1 MEDNARPTSLIF
13 TIKIYN
19 KSSYRIW
26 IKNLLLIFV
35 FFPYLTPI
43 DTPWS
48 LQPYALFFSFLFL
61 VTIKHEKIHLNIFYL
76 LIVALS
82 SILIAVIK
90 LSDLINSLRSVAN
103 YISMP
108 LIIWALYKLNP
119 SSRHVIKFVKLTAIM
134 YFVIGILQ
142 LSVLPGFL
150 SFLVPH
156 QAGAE
161 FVSSSG
167 RGVSSLTPEP
177 SYFGFIMLLY
187 FFIGIITKEKLL
199 IIISLFSI
207 VFLSQSFSVI
217 SVLVFTLFLFFSL
230 KSFKT
235 FFISIFLSLLLISIL
250 VSVLNNF
257 STETRSLLLLSNIFT
272 DGFSNTI
279 ENDASATGRLYHI
292 SYPIISSFTSFFVP
306 FGYNGLPNGDTRI
319 LSGIAGA
326 IYELGFFSFI
336 LLYVIFNILFCN
348 NFLKRNLKVGI
359 GIGMLLFLLN
369 ANQVGMP
376 IYCFI
381 LSYFLYSRKIQL

>member
-1 MEDNARPTSLIF
+1 MEDDARPTSLIYSK
-13 TIKIYN
+13 TNYN
-19 KSSYRIW
+19 KYSYRTF

-48 LQPYALFFSFLFL
+48 LQPYALFFSCLSL
-61 VTIKHEKIHLNIFYL
+61 ITIKHKKIHLNILFL
-76 LIVALS
+76 LIVAIC

-108 LIIWALYKLNP
+108 LIIWALYKLNL
-119 SSRHVIKFVKLTAIM
+119 SSQYVIKFVKLTAII
-134 YFVIGILQ
+134 YFIIGILQ
-142 LSVLPGFL
+142 ISILPGFL

-161 FVSSSG
+161 FISSSG

-187 FFIGIITKEKLL
+187 FFLGIITKESLL
-199 IIISLFSI
+199 IIISLFS
-207 VFLSQSFSVI
+207 VLFLSQSFSVI
-217 SVLVFTLFLFFSL
+217 SVLLVTLFLFFTL
-230 KSFKT
+230 KNFK
-235 FFISIFLSLLLISIL
+235 FFFTSICLTLLIISLLFSIR
-250 VSVLNNF
+250 NNF
-257 STETRSLLLLSNIFT
+257 STETRSLVLLNNIFL

-292 SYPIISSFTSFFVP
+292 SYPIISSFTSFFIP
-306 FGYNGLPNGDTRI
+306 FGYDGLPNGDTRI
-319 LSGIAGA
+319 LSGIGGA
-326 IYELGFFSFI
+326 IYELGFFSFL
-336 LLYVIFNILFCN
+336 LLYVICNILFCN
-348 NFLKRNLKVGI
+348 IFLKHNLKYGI

-381 LSYFLYSRKIQL
+381 LSYLLYLRKIQL